1 LPSTLHLK
9 KLSAISDVIIAEE
22 INFIQL
28 RDTLHEMK
36 SLFNIISE
44 IDTESPAFEKDIHH
58 ETGKAIG
65 PKWAELCIDDIMRTK
80 RFSKGA
86 FHAITDVLKNKKEEK
101 PVTLLYVGTG
111 PYATLVM
118 HLVTQFKPEELQFI
132 FVEVNPTSVASL
144 KNCIKNLGV
153 EAYVKSI
160 ISTDAVQLQL
170 ENAHEIDILLLECLQ
185 FALVKEQQVALTYNL
200 ISQLKKEVVLLPE
213 EIKLSIC
220 LIDSNAKMRNNL
232 NGSDEPFYKN
242 INTIFVLNKEEIHK
256 RSATLNRNELL
267 SFEPLTTVIPSDREN
282 YNRISINTE
291 IAVYGNEKLE
301 IDECSLTMNYKLND
315 LENIKSC
322 QTVTTQYIVNEAPT
336 FKVDWI

>member
-1 LPSTLHLK
+1 MSTSIHFE

-28 RDTLHEMK
+28 RDSLHEMK
-36 SLFNIISE
+36 SVFNIISE
-44 IDTESPAFEKDIHH
+44 IDTENPAFDKDIYH

-86 FHAITDVLKNKKEEK
+86 FHAITDVLKTKKANE

-118 HLVTQFKPEELQFI
+118 HLVTKFKPEELQFV
-132 FVEVNPTSVASL
+132 FVEVNPTSVNSL

-200 ISQLKKEVVLLPE
+200 ISQLKKEVILLPE

-220 LIDSNAKMRNNL
+220 LIDSNAKMRNSFS
-232 NGSDEPFYKN
+232 GSNEPFYKN
-242 INTIFVLNKEEIHK
+242 INPIFILNKEEIHK
-256 RSATLNRNELL
+256 RSATLERDKLL
-267 SFEPLTTVIPSDREN
+267 TFEPVTTSIPSDTEN

-291 IAVYGNEKLE
+291 IVVYGNEKLE

-322 QTVTTQYIVNEAPT
+322 QAVATQYIVNEAPS

>member
-1 LPSTLHLK
+1 M
-9 KLSAISDVIIAEE
+9 SAISDVILAEE

-28 RDTLHEMK
+28 RDSLHEMK
-36 SLFNIISE
+36 SVFNIISE
-44 IDTESPAFEKDIHH
+44 IDTENPAFDKDIYH

-80 RFSKGA
+80 RFSKGT
-86 FHAITDVLKNKKEEK
+86 FHAITDLLKAKKKNE

-118 HLVTQFKPEELQFI
+118 HLVTKFKPEELQFI
-132 FVEVNPTSVASL
+132 FVEVNPTSVISL

-170 ENAHEIDILLLECLQ
+170 ENADEIDILLLECLQ

-200 ISQLKKEVVLLPE
+200 ISQLKKEVILLPE

-220 LIDSNAKMRNNL
+220 LIDSNAKMRNSFSGGN
-232 NGSDEPFYKN
+232 EPFYKN
-242 INTIFVLNKEEIHK
+242 INPIFILNKEEIYN
-256 RSATLNRNELL
+256 RSATLEREKLL
-267 SFEPLTTVIPSDREN
+267 IFDPVTTSIPSDREN

-291 IAVYGNEKLE
+291 IVVYGNEKLE
-301 IDECSLTMNYKLND
+301 IDECSLTMNYKLKD

-322 QTVTTQYIVNEAPT
+322 QAVTTQYIVNQAPS
-336 FKVDWI
+336 FKVNWI

>member
-1 LPSTLHLK
+1 MSTSIHLE
-9 KLSAISDVIIAEE
+9 KLSAISDVILAEE
-22 INFIQL
+22 IHFIQL
-28 RDTLHEMK
+28 RDSLHEMK
-36 SLFNIISE
+36 SIFNIISE
-44 IDTESPAFEKDIHH
+44 IDTENPAFDKDIYH

-80 RFSKGA
+80 RFSKGT
-86 FHAITDVLKNKKEEK
+86 FHAITDLLKTKKANE

-118 HLVTQFKPEELQFI
+118 HLVTKFKPEELQFI
-132 FVEVNPTSVASL
+132 FVEVNPTSVDSL

-160 ISTDAVQLQL
+160 ISTDAVRLQL

-200 ISQLKKEVVLLPE
+200 ISQLKKEVILLPE

-220 LIDSNAKMRNNL
+220 LIDSNAKMRNSI
-232 NGSDEPFYKN
+232 SDGNEPFYKN
-242 INTIFVLNKEEIHK
+242 INTIFVLNKEEVHK
-256 RSATLNRNELL
+256 RSATLVRDELL
-267 SFEPLTTVIPSDREN
+267 TFEPVTTSIPSDREN

-291 IAVYGNEKLE
+291 IVVYGDEKLE

-322 QTVTTQYIVNEAPT
+322 QAVATQYIVSEVPS